1 MNDLQ
6 RSGSRL
12 PRRATEERAYR
23 LVMAGGT
30 LGLLAAVGL
39 VLAAVDVIGF
49 GLPIL
54 AAILAG
60 ICVVLFRRTV
70 SS

>member
-12 PRRATEERAYR
+12 PRRAREERAYR

-39 VLAAVDVIGF
+39 VLAAVGVIGF

-54 AAILAG
+54 AAIVAVVCL
-60 ICVVLFRRTV
+60 VLFRRTV
-70 SS
+70 G

>member
-6 RSGSRL
+6 RSGSRV
-12 PRRATEERAYR
+12 PRRAREERAYR

-39 VLAAVDVIGF
+39 VLAAVGVIGF

-54 AAILAG
+54 AAIVAVVCL
-60 ICVVLFRRTV
+60 VLFRRTV
-70 SS
+70 S